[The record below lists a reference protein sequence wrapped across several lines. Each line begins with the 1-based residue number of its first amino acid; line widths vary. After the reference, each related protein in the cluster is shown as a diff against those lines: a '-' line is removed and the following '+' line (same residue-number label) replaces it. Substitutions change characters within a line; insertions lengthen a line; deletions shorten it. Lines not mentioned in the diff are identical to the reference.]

1 MFFKDCGPLAR
12 LSWRAVLLTPRNYF
26 WALLFNSGDLFR
38 VVVFNPAELE
48 LTFESPGDC
57 VSG

>member
-12 LSWRAVLLTPRNYF
+12 LSLREALLTPRNYF

-38 VVVFNPAELE
+38 VMVFNHAELG
-48 LTFESPGDC
+48 LTFESPEVC